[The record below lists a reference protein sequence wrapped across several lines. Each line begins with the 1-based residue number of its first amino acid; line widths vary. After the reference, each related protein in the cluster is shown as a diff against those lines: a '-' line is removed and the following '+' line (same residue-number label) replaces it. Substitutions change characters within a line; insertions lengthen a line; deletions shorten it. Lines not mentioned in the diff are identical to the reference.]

1 MKVLVLE
8 GGARKSGN
16 TSTVTGWVVEE
27 LGSMGHE
34 VERITLQDKDIKGCL
49 ACMKCKGKADE
60 VGCVIKDDAISI
72 LEKMVAAELVLFT
85 SPLYFWGVAGPLK
98 SLIDRS
104 YSLYIDYHQPTHASL
119 VEGQRQALLVTG
131 AGPWENNAEATF
143 TAFNRLQRPHM
154 AVKAGEL
161 FIGRCAAPEDLGE
174 GVKKEAITFAQEI
187 GGAS

>member
-1 MKVLVLE
+1 
-8 GGARKSGN
+8 
-16 TSTVTGWVVEE
+16 
-27 LGSMGHE
+27 
-34 VERITLQDKDIKGCL
+34 
-49 ACMKCKGKADE
+49 MKCKERPDE
-60 VGCVIKDDAISI
+60 VGCVIDDDAILI

-119 VEGQRQALLVTG
+119 VKGQRQALLVTG

-161 FIGRCAAPEDLGE
+161 FIGRCASPEDLGE
-174 GVKKEAITFAQEI
+174 GVKSEALSFAREI
-187 GGAS
+187 AAA